1 MKTRKPSFYETLGIL
16 LLAAGT
22 AVAADN
28 GGGTSAKPVHQ
39 PARATVVETQYA
51 FPAPHTNILTGEII
65 R

>member
-28 GGGTSAKPVHQ
+28 GGKTAQPVHQ
-39 PARATVVETQYA
+39 TDRATAVQSQYTL
-51 FPAPHTNILTGEII
+51 PAPHANILTGEII